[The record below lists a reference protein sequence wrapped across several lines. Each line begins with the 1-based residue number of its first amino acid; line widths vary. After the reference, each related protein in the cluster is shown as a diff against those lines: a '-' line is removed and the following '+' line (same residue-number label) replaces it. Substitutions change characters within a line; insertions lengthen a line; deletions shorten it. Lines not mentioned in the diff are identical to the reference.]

1 MRYPESRKEETRRH
15 ILEQGAYL
23 LKKYGFA
30 ATGVD
35 KLMQAVGLSGAAL
48 YAHFPSKMAL
58 LEAVVQA
65 EMERSLKMLTGR
77 PEDAPAE
84 ALQRCLD
91 TYLTLEHVRHPEY
104 GCILPALAAEL
115 GRAGVEVQELIAAA
129 EQRFVD
135 FWAGKLGSRA
145 SALVLLSQCVGAILM
160 ARMSEDSTQQ
170 QAILA
175 ASRSSLLALLPAAP
189 SGL

>member
-135 FWAGKLGSRA
+135 FWTSKLGSRA
-145 SALVLLSQCVGAILM
+145 AARVLLSQCVGAILM
-160 ARMSEDSTQQ
+160 ARMNEDASQQ

-175 ASRSSLLALLPAAP
+175 ASRQCLMGLLPGP
-189 SGL
+189 T